1 MIVND
6 AHISRESFTGHVS
19 SGAQE
24 DEPIESNL
32 EIKTEYYSFNG
43 KV

>member
-1 MIVND
+1 MIVKNV
-6 AHISRESFTGHVS
+6 HISRESFTGHVS

-24 DEPIESNL
+24 DEPKESNL
-32 EIKTEYYSFNG
+32 ERKTEYCSFND

>member
-24 DEPIESNL
+24 DEPKESNL
-32 EIKTEYYSFNG
+32 ERKTEYCSFND